1 MKYVDFTVGEKEY
14 KLRLN
19 IRNTVAL
26 ERVLGCNPLMIFGA
40 GDRIPTI
47 GEMCSIL
54 HFSLQQYQHNIS
66 MTDAQD
72 IFEEWLECGNTPT
85 DFIQV
90 IIDIYKVSGII
101 ANDEEGK
108 N

>member
-1 MKYVDFTVGEKEY
+1 MYIDFTAGGKEY
-14 KLRLN
+14 KLRMN

-26 ERVLGCNPLMIFGA
+26 EKILGCNPLMIFGT

-47 GEMCSIL
+47 TEMINIL
-54 HFSLQQYQHNIS
+54 HFSLQQYQHGITLND
-66 MTDAQD
+66 TQD
-72 IFEEWLECGNTPT
+72 IFEAWLEDGNTPT

-101 ANDEEGK
+101 SNDKAEEK

>member
-19 IRNTVAL
+19 IRNMVAL
-26 ERVLGCNPLMIFGA
+26 ERVLGCNPLMIFGS

-54 HFSLQQYQHNIS
+54 HFSLQQYQHNIT
-66 MTDAQD
+66 MNDAQD
-72 IFEEWLECGNTPT
+72 IFEEWLEYGNTPT

>member
-1 MKYVDFTVGEKEY
+1 MYIDFTAGGKEY
-14 KLRLN
+14 KLRMN

-26 ERVLGCNPLMIFGA
+26 EKLLGCNPLMIFGT

-47 GEMCSIL
+47 TEMINVL
-54 HFSLQQYQHNIS
+54 HFSLQQYQHGITLND
-66 MTDAQD
+66 TQD
-72 IFEEWLECGNTPT
+72 IFEAWLEDGNTPT

-101 ANDEEGK
+101 ASDKAEEK

>member
-1 MKYVDFTVGEKEY
+1 MYIDFTAGGKEY
-14 KLRLN
+14 KLRMN

-26 ERVLGCNPLMIFGA
+26 EKLLGCNPLMIFGT

-47 GEMCSIL
+47 TEMINVL
-54 HFSLQQYQHNIS
+54 HFSLQQYQHGITLND
-66 MTDAQD
+66 TQD
-72 IFEEWLECGNTPT
+72 IFEAWLEDGNTPT

-101 ANDEEGK
+101 SNDKAEEK

>member
-1 MKYVDFTVGEKEY
+1 MYIDFTAGGKEY
-14 KLRLN
+14 KLRMN

-26 ERVLGCNPLMIFGA
+26 EKLLGCNPLMIFGT

-47 GEMCSIL
+47 TEMINVL
-54 HFSLQQYQHNIS
+54 HFSLQQYQHGITLND
-66 MTDAQD
+66 TQD
-72 IFEEWLECGNTPT
+72 IFEAWLEDGNTPT

-101 ANDEEGK
+101 ANDKPEEK

>member
-1 MKYVDFTVGEKEY
+1 MYIDFTAGGKEY
-14 KLRLN
+14 KLRMN

-26 ERVLGCNPLMIFGA
+26 EKLLGCNPLMIFGT

-47 GEMCSIL
+47 TEMINIL
-54 HFSLQQYQHNIS
+54 HFSLQQYQHGITLND
-66 MTDAQD
+66 TQD
-72 IFEEWLECGNTPT
+72 IFEAWLEDGNTPT

-101 ANDEEGK
+101 SNDKAEEK